1 MSREARRAFLLDAA
15 AEIVGRGGVGA
26 LTFESLAEAAGVTK
40 TLPYAYFE
48 SRDEVLLILFDRV
61 IGGLDARV
69 DVALQSDEDFEVIVR
84 SSLEVWFDA
93 ARDHGRLVG
102 ALLDAGSV
110 PGLRAAVR
118 RRDRASHKRWHD
130 LVAERF
136 ELDDS
141 DAHLLAAMLNSTATA
156 TVGLWTTRRGARER
170 LLDGFVSMAAGAAA
184 ALRDDGADNG
194 RATGGSSAEA
204 RGLPR

>member
-1 MSREARRAFLLDAA
+1 MSRDARRAFLLDTAA
-15 AEIVGRGGVGA
+15 AIVERGGVGA
-26 LTFESLAEAAGVTK
+26 LSFDSLAEGSGVTK

-61 IGGLDARV
+61 IGELDGRV
-69 DVALQSDEDFEVIVR
+69 DVAMQSDGEFEVIVR

-102 ALLDAGSV
+102 ALLDARSV
-110 PGLRAAVR
+110 PGLAAAVR

-136 ELDDS
+136 ELDDP
-141 DAHLLAAMLNSTATA
+141 DAHLLAAMLNSAATA
-156 TVGLWTTRRGARER
+156 TVGLWTTRRGAREE
-170 LLDGFVSMAAGAAA
+170 LLDGFVAMAAGAAA
-184 ALRDDGADNG
+184 ALRDR
-194 RATGGSSAEA
+194 RAE
-204 RGLPR
+204 